1 MIVKSFNH
9 NALVF
14 RGVIGDSGAMM
25 NEPSA
30 HANASPGGAMDRRI
44 DRPPTPW
51 WRNRIVLVTVAVI
64 AAALLVWRFLPAGG
78 STDIAVADIETGA
91 VERAPFAD
99 YLPVRALVAPRVT
112 TLVGVLAGGQVERL
126 LVQDGAMVAE
136 GQPLAT
142 LANPTLKLDVLTREA
157 QIASQLGQVAGENL
171 GIERNRLD
179 RAGQIAQANYD
190 LIKARRELG
199 IRQQLHDK
207 GFVSDAG
214 VRSFAE
220 EAAYQ
225 QRRLAQLQSGGAAE
239 ARITATQGA
248 RLDDTRGR
256 LEGNLAAVRSSL
268 DALTIRA
275 PAGGRL
281 TNFAIQPGQTL
292 TAGAPTGQVDSE
304 GSWKLEADVD
314 EYYLGRVAVGQKAS
328 ANGARLTVS
337 KVLPAVKDGRF
348 RVELTFDGTPR
359 AALNRGQTL
368 DIRITLGS
376 TAPALVA
383 PIGGWLESGGGSSV
397 FVLDADG
404 AHARRRAVKTGRR
417 NPEQV
422 EILSGLNPGERIVTS
437 NTASVKGDILNLR

>member
-1 MIVKSFNH
+1 
-9 NALVF
+9 
-14 RGVIGDSGAMM
+14 
-25 NEPSA
+25 
-30 HANASPGGAMDRRI
+30 MDRRI
-44 DRPPTPW
+44 ARRPTPW
-51 WRNRIVLVTVAVI
+51 WRRRTTLIAVALVVAAV
-64 AAALLVWRFLPAGG
+64 LVWRFLPASG
-78 STDIAVADIETGA
+78 STDIAATDIETGV

-99 YLPVRALVAPRVT
+99 YLPVRATVAPRVT
-112 TLVGVLAGGQVERL
+112 TLVGVLAGGRVETL
-126 LVQDGAMVAE
+126 MVQDGAMVAA

-157 QIASQLGQVAGENL
+157 QIASQLGGVAGENL

-214 VRSFAE
+214 VKSFAE

-225 QRRLAQLQSGGAAE
+225 EKRLAQLKSGGAAE
-239 ARITATQGA
+239 ARITATQGR

-256 LEGNLAAVRSSL
+256 LESNLSAVRAGL
-268 DALTIRA
+268 DALVIRA
-275 PAGGRL
+275 PTGGRL
-281 TNFAIQPGQTL
+281 TNFTIQPGQTL
-292 TAGAPTGQVDSE
+292 KPGDPAGQVDSE

-314 EYYLGRVAVGQKAS
+314 EYFLGRVAVGQKAS
-328 ANGARLTVS
+328 AGDARLTVS

-348 RVELTFDGTPR
+348 RVELIFDR
-359 AALNRGQTL
+359 APAGLNRGQTL

-383 PIGGWLESGGGSSV
+383 PVGGWLESGGGSSA
-397 FVLDADG
+397 FVVDANG
-404 AHARRRAVKTGRR
+404 GHARHRAVKTGRR

-422 EILSGLNPGERIVTS
+422 EILSGLRVGDRIVTT
-437 NTASVKGDILNLR
+437 NTASVKGDILNIR

>member
-1 MIVKSFNH
+1 
-9 NALVF
+9 
-14 RGVIGDSGAMM
+14 
-25 NEPSA
+25 
-30 HANASPGGAMDRRI
+30 MDRRI
-44 DRPPTPW
+44 ERSPKAW
-51 WRNRIVLVTVAVI
+51 WRRRGTLVAVAI
-64 AAALLVWRFLPAGG
+64 VVAAMLVWRFLPASG
-78 STDIAVADIETGA
+78 STDIAATDIETGL

-99 YLPVRALVAPRVT
+99 YLPVRATVAPRIT
-112 TLVGVLAGGQVERL
+112 TLVGVLAGGQVETL
-126 LVQDGAMVAE
+126 SVQDGAMVVA

-157 QIASQLGQVAGENL
+157 QIASQLGSVAGENL

-199 IRQQLHDK
+199 IRQQLHDQ
-207 GFVSDAG
+207 GFVADAG
-214 VRSFAE
+214 VKSFAE

-225 QRRLAQLQSGGAAE
+225 ERRLAQLQSGGAAE
-239 ARITATQGA
+239 ARITATQGR

-256 LEGNLAAVRSSL
+256 LESNLAAVRAGL
-268 DALTIRA
+268 DALVIRA
-275 PAGGRL
+275 PASGRL
-281 TNFAIQPGQTL
+281 TNFVIQPGQTL
-292 TAGAPTGQVDSE
+292 KPGDAAGQVDSE

-314 EYYLGRVAVGQKAS
+314 EYFLGRVAVGQKAS
-328 ANGARLTVS
+328 AGEMRLTVS

-348 RVELTFDGTPR
+348 RVELTFDR
-359 AALNRGQTL
+359 APPGLNRGQTL

-383 PIGGWLESGGGSSV
+383 PVGGWLESGGGSSV

-404 AHARRRAVKTGRR
+404 AHARRRTVKTGRR

-422 EILSGLNPGERIVTS
+422 EILSGLRVGERIVTS
-437 NTASVKGDILNLR
+437 NTASIKGDIINIC